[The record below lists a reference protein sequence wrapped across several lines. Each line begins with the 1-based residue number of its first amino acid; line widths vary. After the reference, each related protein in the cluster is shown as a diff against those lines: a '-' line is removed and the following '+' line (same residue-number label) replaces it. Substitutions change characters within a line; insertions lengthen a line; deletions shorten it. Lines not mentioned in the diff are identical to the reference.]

1 MFSSNYINSTRKENR
16 LEKSKTTINIRKK
29 INASDYIGNYFTYNS
44 IIENL
49 VNQKSGIKK
58 TTVMVRTTKP
68 PPPKLIST
76 GDNSYN
82 NKSHRGRLSNLN
94 DHHINNTFMNMSANI
109 QLDEHRKRHGPEKF
123 LDSMK
128 FIDIKKWLEEVDR
141 VQFIEGKCLD
151 TISKI

>member
-29 INASDYIGNYFTYNS
+29 INASAYIGNYFTYNS

-49 VNQKSGIKK
+49 VNQKSGINK

-82 NKSHRGRLSNLN
+82 NKSDRGRLLILN
-94 DHHINNTFMNMSANI
+94 NHHINNTFMNMNLTL
-109 QLDEHRKRHGPEKF
+109 QLDEYRKRHGPEKF

-128 FIDIKKWLEEVDR
+128 LINIKKWLEEVER

-151 TISKI
+151 TINKI